1 MKSRTATGILSGISI
16 NSYDKTGLTMKTPY
30 RIIFGL
36 LLVMLAYPGQ
46 TFAQEN
52 PDTTTVWLVE
62 TRDGNSFMGKIARED
77 TAQLLLHTEIYG
89 PVRIPIPQ
97 IRSRTVVEQSELVEG
112 QLWFSNPHATRSF
125 FGPNGYGLKA
135 GEAYYQNTWVFF
147 NQLSYGITDYFS
159 MGGGVMPLFLIAG
172 SPTPVW
178 ITPKISIPLVK
189 DKLNLGAGT
198 LLAWVIGEDS
208 GFGIGYGALTMG
220 GRDKNLT
227 LGAGWAFSGGEWA
240 DAPTLMLSGMARVS
254 KKTYL
259 ITENYLIGLSGSSF
273 GILSAGGRSV
283 QKRLA
288 VDYGLVFPVGAG
300 MDTFVAIPWLGIAV
314 PFGNR
319 TNQ

>member
-1 MKSRTATGILSGISI
+1 
-16 NSYDKTGLTMKTPY
+16 MKTPNS
-30 RIIFGL
+30 IFLSL
-36 LLVMLAYPGQ
+36 LLFILIYPGPAS
-46 TFAQEN
+46 AQES

-62 TRDGNSFMGKIARED
+62 TLDGNNFMGTITRED
-77 TAQLLLHTEIYG
+77 TAVLLLNAEIYG
-89 PVRIPIPQ
+89 PVRIPVPQ
-97 IRSRTVVEQSELVEG
+97 IRSRTVVEKSELVEG
-112 QLWFSNPHATRSF
+112 ELWFSNPHATRSF
-125 FGPNGYGLKA
+125 FGPNGYGLRT

-198 LLAWVIGEDS
+198 LLTWVIGEDV
-208 GFGIGYGALTMG
+208 GFGIGYGAFTVG

-227 LGAGWAFSGGEWA
+227 LGAGWAFSGGQWA
-240 DAPTLMLSGMARVS
+240 DAPTLMLSGMTRVS

-259 ITENYLIGLSGSSF
+259 ITENYLIGLSGYTI
-273 GILSAGGRSV
+273 GIISAGGRSV

-288 VDYGLVFPVGAG
+288 VDYGLVFPLGAG

-319 TNQ
+319 DNQ